1 VLYLLSRY
9 TYQKIIPPLVGE
21 GDKGGEVEM
30 KLPNWLKIIWW
41 LLLLGFFAYLLSQ
54 RYDSIMSGATSATDI
69 VIFLIFIALL
79 SIPLFQE
86 VNFFGVQLKREID
99 NLRTEFKEQ
108 IVNLRSD
115 IQNTI
120 NMRTEI
126 SPQIQFLTPPTDSE
140 LQDIKRDL
148 KSTLEQIK
156 EKGLEKPTPEF
167 EVPGDNRFLFEVRYT
182 IENELRRIW
191 KQWQANTREWRLWSM
206 PWSEQAAAELERPQS
221 VVRIIRSLS
230 ELGIITPELSSV
242 IREVYRTCSPAIHGE
257 KVSQTAVGFVRDVAP
272 GLITSLEATEP
283 TFKPKHKAE
292 E

>member
-1 VLYLLSRY
+1 M
-9 TYQKIIPPLVGE
+9 KWG
-21 GDKGGEVEM
+21 KEM
-30 KLPNWLKIIWW
+30 KLPNWAKIVWW
-41 LLLLGFFAYLLSQ
+41 LLLLGFFTYLLSQ

-86 VNFFGVQLKREID
+86 VDFFGVRLKREIN

-108 IVNLRSD
+108 IVNLKSD

-140 LQDIKRDL
+140 ISSIEKRIRPL
-148 KSTLEQIK
+148 LEQVLR
-156 EKGLEKPTPEF
+156 EQGLTRPVPTPKELT
-167 EVPGDNRFLFEVRYT
+167 VPDDANFIFPIRYT
-182 IENELRRIW
+182 IEKELRRIW
-191 KQWQANTREWRLWSM
+191 KQWQAIVTEMRLWSR
-206 PWSEQAAAELERPQS
+206 QVAVELERPQS
-221 VVRIIRSLS
+221 VFQITRSLD

-257 KVSQTAVGFVRDVAP
+257 EVSQTAVGFVRDVAP
-272 GLITSLEATEP
+272 GLIASLKATQA
-283 TFKPKHKAE
+283 TFKPKHKTE